1 MYAVYLDVE
10 IRLIL
15 ITRRSSRKTIGAR
28 TCHRDIGRESK
39 SGLELLEGSQRV
51 VVSEC
56 GNSLKIVRGGTEFI
70 RDVVIVSH
78 YQRINVI

>member
-28 TCHRDIGRESK
+28 TCDGDVSRESE

-51 VVSEC
+51 VVGEC
-56 GNSLKIVRGGTEFI
+56 SNSLKIVRGGTEFI